1 MKIRVMSD
9 LHLEFYENPQ
19 QCGIRDDIGCDVV
32 VLAGDT
38 DIGTKG
44 IEWAAETFDEP
55 VIYVMGNHE
64 YYKHDATALLP
75 RAREC
80 AAELGVHLLENDEV
94 HINDVRFL
102 GCTLWSGFDSGPFP
116 RSEVMCE
123 ADIGLND
130 FRLIRE
136 GGYSLTP
143 SRMIEWYE
151 QSLTWLEQQLTPTDP
166 AVVVT
171 HFAPT
176 LKVVNPRFGMGDM
189 LTPYFHSDLEHL
201 MGAAV
206 PVWLYGHNHYS
217 ATEVVEGSNGSTLVA
232 SNQLGYPGENVE
244 FQRDYVITV

>member
-1 MKIRVMSD
+1 
-9 LHLEFYENPQ
+9 
-19 QCGIRDDIGCDVV
+19 
-32 VLAGDT
+32 
-38 DIGTKG
+38 
-44 IEWAAETFDEP
+44 
-55 VIYVMGNHE
+55 
-64 YYKHDATALLP
+64 
-75 RAREC
+75 
-80 AAELGVHLLENDEV
+80 
-94 HINDVRFL
+94 
-102 GCTLWSGFDSGPFP
+102 
-116 RSEVMCE
+116 MCE